1 MIYALCCREKVRA
14 CKERATEGERLPC
27 ELTACSKVLYT
38 KINIDSSLS
47 QILYIQVDLDSKLG
61 KSFVIT
67 KATPQSQSGG
77 YVVEYIVNIHL

>member
-1 MIYALCCREKVRA
+1 M
-14 CKERATEGERLPC
+14 
-27 ELTACSKVLYT
+27 LYT
-38 KINIDSSLS
+38 KIKIDSSLS

-77 YVVEYIVNIHL
+77 YVGERIVNIHL